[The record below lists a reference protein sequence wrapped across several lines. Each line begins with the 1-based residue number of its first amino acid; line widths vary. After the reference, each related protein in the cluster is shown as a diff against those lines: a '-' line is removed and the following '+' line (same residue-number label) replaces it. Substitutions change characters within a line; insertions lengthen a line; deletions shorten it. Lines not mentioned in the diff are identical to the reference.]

1 MACRWGLNP
10 YGGLLAPPHEVSRRG
25 VGDHRRALD
34 PPAGGRAV
42 DVLNHAVD
50 QPAYIAEQ
58 AMIMAEEYSKHLAE
72 GEDDL
77 AVRQAQ
83 QQT

>member
-1 MACRWGLNP
+1 MAGCL
-10 YGGLLAPPHEVSRRG
+10 
-25 VGDHRRALD
+25 HRRALD
-34 PPAGGRAV
+34 PPAGGRAA

-50 QPAYIAEQ
+50 QPAYIADQ
-58 AMIMAEEYSKHLAE
+58 AMIMAEEYSEHLGEDGAVARPMR
-72 GEDDL
+72 EDDL